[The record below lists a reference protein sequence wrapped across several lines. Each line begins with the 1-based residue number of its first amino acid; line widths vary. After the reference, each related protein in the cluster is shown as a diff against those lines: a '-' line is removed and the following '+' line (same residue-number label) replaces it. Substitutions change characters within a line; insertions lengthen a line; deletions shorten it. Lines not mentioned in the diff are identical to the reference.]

1 MEMIRTYFPELDQE
15 RLKKLGQLKALYED
29 WNTKINVISRKDMDA
44 FYTHHVLHSLS
55 IAKTELIKDGMHVMD
70 VGTGGGFPG
79 IPLAIF
85 YPDVQFTLVDSI
97 GKKIKVVNEVATAL
111 GLTNVTAI
119 HERMEKVDVQ
129 VDMVVS
135 RAVAP
140 ALKLIQLTKTQV
152 KQGAQHVFIK
162 GGDLLEEEYDVM
174 NVYPKTQWK
183 VYELKEWFKDPFFET
198 KKIIHFKRN

>member
-1 MEMIRTYFPELDQE
+1 MIQNYFPELDQE
-15 RLKKLGQLKALYED
+15 QLKKMEQLKTLYQE
-29 WNTKINVISRKDMDA
+29 WNAKINVISRKDMDA

-55 IAKTELIKDGMHVMD
+55 IVKTKLIKDGMSVMD

-85 YPDVQFTLVDSI
+85 YPKVQFTLIDSI
-97 GKKIKVVNEVATAL
+97 GKKIKVVTEVAKAL
-111 GLTNVTAI
+111 ELHNVTAI
-119 HERMEKVDVQ
+119 HERMEKVDIK

-140 ALKLIQLTKTQV
+140 ALKLIQFTKTQV

-162 GGDLLEEEYDVM
+162 GGGLLEEEYEVM
-174 NVYPKTQWK
+174 NIYPKAQWK
-183 VYELKEWFKDPFFET
+183 VYELKQWFNDPFFET